1 MDWPSKTKCMTKK
14 FTFAV
19 SNGRKCIANLR
30 TQPMH
35 FREDFGKYRTQKV
48 MNVIVLTNLK
58 FDSLENNM
66 LSGK

>member
-1 MDWPSKTKCMTKK
+1 MHDKK

-19 SNGRKCIANLR
+19 SNQRKCIANLR

-48 MNVIVLTNLK
+48 KNVIVNADNIFRLLVVY
-58 FDSLENNM
+58 
-66 LSGK
+66 

>member
-1 MDWPSKTKCMTKK
+1 MHGKK

-19 SNGRKCIANLR
+19 SNRRKCIANLS

-48 MNVIVLTNLK
+48 MKEIVCCKN
-58 FDSLENNM
+58 SM
-66 LSGK
+66 LI

>member
-1 MDWPSKTKCMTKK
+1 MLYKK

-19 SNGRKCIANLR
+19 SNRRKCIENLR

-48 MNVIVLTNLK
+48 MNVIVKECQTH
-58 FDSLENNM
+58 
-66 LSGK
+66 GKRMYEWSNREK